1 MAINANIPGRDQP
14 VDGPSGASLTVIQAV
29 NRYRHEAED
38 AKIDR
43 VIKNRSNRDMFLGR
57 QDWSHK
63 QEGQSTEFIPKVPVA
78 VEQMCSFVKKGLI
91 TFGDWFSI
99 DLDRSLSLV
108 VDGAQIREVL
118 KCFLNDLWE
127 RNNKSNRFHL
137 VISDAV
143 KQGLLESLMILKVHG
158 GMMPFREPIF
168 TEGDRATRTDNTL
181 EFNETKVWRLRIDL
195 VPFEDYYPDPTGNG
209 LYEIHRVE
217 RDLHEI
223 IEAAEDGMYDMDAV
237 KQLIG
242 SSNQR
247 SDDEKRRDQDRNQP
261 ETTPPG
267 FRKKVVIDEFWGTL
281 LNDDGTVAMRNCVCT
296 VANERY
302 LIRPPEPNPFWHQG
316 SPFCVAPLIRVPLS
330 VWHKALYD
338 HGSDLNRA
346 INELFNLMIDG
357 GLASVWGIKQLRM
370 EDLEDPSQVAGG
382 VKQGTTLIVKQTL
395 PHNGKVME
403 TVATGEVPR
412 DAMAMYEAMNREFNQ
427 AVLTNEMKIGQLPP
441 RRVLATEVVEVTQSQ
456 AVTLDGIVGD
466 LDDFMSSILRKSWLT
481 ILQNADDVPNHAWT
495 SILDRRVAMMIM
507 RASPEERYALFAD
520 KSQFRVSGLSATLAK
535 AMDFQKSIA
544 LMQVVQQNPFLGRAF
559 AVKYSADKH
568 LRKLMNYLNMNP
580 DDMEKDLDEKLNAAQ
595 ELQEV
600 GQLAQMMGGAGGA
613 NNAPGGGLAE
623 PNGAGV
629 QGAPIGGGSGEAGK
643 VNQIINPMS
652 GMTPNA

>member
-1 MAINANIPGRDQP
+1 MAVSANTPGRDQP
-14 VDGPSGASLTVIQAV
+14 VDGPEGAALTVIQAV
-29 NRYRHEAED
+29 NRFRIEADD
-38 AKIDR
+38 AKRDR
-43 VIKNRSNRDMFLGR
+43 QIKNRINREMFLGR

-63 QEGQSTEFIPKVPVA
+63 QEGQSTEFIPKVPVS

-99 DLDRSLSLV
+99 ELDRSLSMV

-127 RNNKSNRFHL
+127 RNNKMTRFHL
-137 VISDAV
+137 VVSDAV

-158 GMMPFREPIF
+158 GMMPFRQPNFIP
-168 TEGDRATRTDNTL
+168 GDRATKSDDNIQFTDG
-181 EFNETKVWRLRIDL
+181 KVWRLRIEL
-195 VPFEDYYPDPTGNG
+195 IPFEDYYPDPTGNG

-223 IEAAEDGMYDMDAV
+223 IEAAEDGLYDMDAV

-242 SSNQR
+242 STMHR
-247 SDDEKRRDQDRNQP
+247 SEDEKRRDQDRNQP
-261 ETTPPG
+261 QTTPPG
-267 FRKKVVIDEFWGTL
+267 FRKKVVLDEFWGTL
-281 LNDDGTVAMRNCVCT
+281 LNDDGTVAVRNCVCT
-296 VANERY
+296 VANEKW
-302 LIRPPEPNPFWHQG
+302 LIRPPEPNPFWHQE
-316 SPFCVAPLIRVPLS
+316 SPFVVAPLIRVPWS

-338 HGSDLNRA
+338 HGSDLNKA

-357 GLASVWGIKQLRM
+357 GMASVWGIKQLRL

-382 VKQGTTLIVKQTL
+382 VRQGTTLVVKQTL
-395 PHNGKVME
+395 PHNAKVME
-403 TVATGEVPR
+403 NVSEGEVPR
-412 DAMAMYEAMNREFNQ
+412 DAMLMYEAINREYNQ

-466 LDDFMSSILRKSWLT
+466 LDDFMCSTLRKAWLT
-481 ILQNADDVPNHAWT
+481 VLQNADDVPSHAWT
-495 SILDRRVAMMIM
+495 SILDSRVAMMIM

-544 LMQVVQQNPFLGRAF
+544 LMQVVGQNPMLMRAF
-559 AVKYSADKH
+559 MRKYSADKH
-568 LRKLMNYLNMNP
+568 LRKLMQYLNMNP
-580 DDMEKDLDEKLNAAQ
+580 DDMEKDLEEKEQVAREIA
-595 ELQEV
+595 ET
-600 GQLAQMMGGAGGA
+600 GQLAQIMGGAGGA
-613 NNAPGGGLAE
+613 NNGGLAE
-623 PNGAGV
+623 PNAVGQ
-629 QGAPIGGGSGEAGK
+629 QGAPIGGGSSEAAR
-643 VNQIINPMS
+643 VNQIANPLT
-652 GMTPNA
+652 GIPGNA

>member
-1 MAINANIPGRDQP
+1 MPVNANLPGKDEQVSPEEEAR
-14 VDGPSGASLTVIQAV
+14 LTVIQAV
-29 NRYRHEAED
+29 NRYRSEAEE
-38 AKIDR
+38 AKYDR
-43 VIKNRSNRDMFLGR
+43 IIKNRNNRDMFLGR

-63 QEGQSTEFIPKVPVA
+63 QEGQSTEFIPKVAVS

-91 TFGDWFSI
+91 SFGDWFSI
-99 DLDRSLSLV
+99 ELDRSLSLV

-127 RNNKSNRFHL
+127 RNNRSTRLHL

-158 GMMPFREPIF
+158 GMMPFRQPDYNS
-168 TEGDRATRTDNTL
+168 GSRATKEDERLNFI
-181 EFNETKVWRLRIDL
+181 EGKVWRLRVEL
-195 VPFEDYYPDPTGNG
+195 VPFEDYYPDPSGNG

-217 RDLHEI
+217 RDLHEVI
-223 IEAAEDGMYDMDAV
+223 QGAEDGMYDMAV
-237 KQLIG
+237 VKELIDHTY
-242 SSNQR
+242 QR
-247 SDDEKRRDQDRNQP
+247 SDTEKRTDASRNQP
-261 ETTPPG
+261 QTTPPS
-267 FRKKVVIDEFWGTL
+267 FRKKVMLDEFWGTL
-281 LNDDGTVAMRNCVCT
+281 LNSDGTVAARNCVCT

-302 LIRPPEPNPFWHQG
+302 LIRPPEPNPFWHQE
-316 SPFCVAPLIRVPLS
+316 SPFVAGPLIRVPWS

-370 EDLEDPSQVAGG
+370 EDLEDPGQVAGG
-382 VKQGTTLIVKQTL
+382 VKQGTTLVVKQTL
-395 PHNGKVME
+395 PHNAKVLEDVSM
-403 TVATGEVPR
+403 GEVPR
-412 DAMAMYEAMNREFNQ
+412 DAMAMYEALGREYNN
-427 AVLTNEMKIGQLPP
+427 AVLTNEMKVGQLPP

-466 LDDFMSSILRKSWLT
+466 LEEFMTSVLRKCWLT
-481 ILQNADDVPNHAWT
+481 ILQNADDIPNHAWT
-495 SILDRRVAMMIM
+495 SVLDARIAMMLM

-544 LMQVVQQNPFLGRAF
+544 LMQVVSQNPILARAF
-559 AVKYSADKH
+559 MLKYSADKH
-568 LRKLMNYLNMNP
+568 LRKLMQYLNMNP
-580 DDMEKDLDEKLNAAQ
+580 DDMEKDLDEKLQVQQ
-595 ELQEV
+595 EIADV
-600 GQLAQMMGGAGGA
+600 GGLASMLGPGGAGGA
-613 NNAPGGGLAE
+613 GGGGLAE
-623 PNGAGV
+623 PGAAGS
-629 QGAPIGGGSGEAGK
+629 GGSPIGGGSGEAAR
-643 VNQIINPMS
+643 VNQLANPLT